1 MCYKMFMLDTIYR
14 KKKGEE
20 EQRKKKKFLL
30 NAYYVPG

>member
-20 EQRKKKKFLL
+20 EQRKKKFLL